1 MPSEHVVERIRKL
14 LRLAEDAGATEAEA
28 ASALER
34 ASALLLRHNLTMDQV
49 AVTGGDAPPV
59 TEQPIRTGWAGSW
72 RGTLLG
78 VLARHN
84 LCSPLVSRQG
94 KVDTVVVVGRPANVQ
109 ATHALYDWI
118 AAQLER
124 FGLEEWSTFNQEQRA
139 AVAGSAGIPWC
150 VECEA
155 WTATYRARG
164 QRWCEQCDKPVLL
177 ERPLI
182 HGFTWK
188 TAFYRGALLR
198 IATRLSAQRRAQQQP
213 SPAHAAASATAGRVT
228 ALVLRT
234 DQENVAYIRQHYG
247 EPRQRRARRVG
258 YHAAAYQ
265 RGHERGADVSLTAS
279 RALRGGEE

>member
-1 MPSEHVVERIRKL
+1 MPPDNVVERIRKL

-49 AVTGGDAPPV
+49 AVTGGDALPV
-59 TEQPIRTGWAGSW
+59 TEQPIHTGWAGSW
-72 RGTLLG
+72 RGTLLAI
-78 VLARHN
+78 LARHN

-124 FGLEEWSTFNQEQRA
+124 FGLEEWSAFNQEQRE

-150 VECEA
+150 VEC
-155 WTATYRARG
+155 AR
-164 QRWCEQCDKPVLL
+164 PVVP

-182 HGFTWK
+182 HGVTWK

-198 IATRLSAQRRAQQQP
+198 IATRLSAQRKAQQQP
-213 SPAHAAASATAGRVT
+213 PPAHPAASGEAGRVT

-234 DQENVAYIRQHYG
+234 DQENADYIRQRYG
-247 EPRQRRARRVG
+247 EPRQGRARHVG